1 MWRWFKGEQTSS
13 AGLSVAFS
21 RGALGK
27 ADQVEQL
34 LGASIALSGSANSG
48 SLPAQAASRA
58 AQIAATHQL
67 LLIPVESQK
76 ELLQRHLATVPH
88 AAESPSPP
96 HPEHTTDADW
106 TPERA
111 FQSASFLHSTL
122 DELILKRRGFWPRG
136 VIRLLTVAAGLTLL
150 CLAGWF
156 VHGKFSGPRDLLSGA
171 KISPSSRYLTWPA
184 HLMDFHTDIQ
194 DHPSAVYDMGTSQ
207 QVSRFTIEN
216 TRDYPERAAPM
227 ALELSQDGREFHQ
240 VALIRDPFKV
250 WQPQIPPQQA
260 RFVRVI
266 SLQRTYFHLKRVEA
280 YR

>member
-1 MWRWFKGEQTSS
+1 
-13 AGLSVAFS
+13 
-21 RGALGK
+21 
-27 ADQVEQL
+27 
-34 LGASIALSGSANSG
+34 
-48 SLPAQAASRA
+48 
-58 AQIAATHQL
+58 
-67 LLIPVESQK
+67 
-76 ELLQRHLATVPH
+76 
-88 AAESPSPP
+88 
-96 HPEHTTDADW
+96 
-106 TPERA
+106 
-111 FQSASFLHSTL
+111 
-122 DELILKRRGFWPRG
+122 
-136 VIRLLTVAAGLTLL
+136 
-150 CLAGWF
+150 
-156 VHGKFSGPRDLLSGA
+156 
-171 KISPSSRYLTWPA
+171 
-184 HLMDFHTDIQ
+184 MDFHTDIQ